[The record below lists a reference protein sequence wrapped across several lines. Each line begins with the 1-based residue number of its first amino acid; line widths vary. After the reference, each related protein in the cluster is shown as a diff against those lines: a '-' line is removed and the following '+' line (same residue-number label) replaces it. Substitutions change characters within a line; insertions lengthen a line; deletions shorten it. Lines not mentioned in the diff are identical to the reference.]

1 MRTKTI
7 KVGVMS
13 YENFKKY
20 GIVDLVENKRTKV
33 PVSIANSFNIEYG
46 RKYPSF
52 LFDDNAFQTTTTG
65 VAT

>member
-1 MRTKTI
+1 MKI
-7 KVGVMS
+7 N
-13 YENFKKY
+13 ENLYATYLNRVYAKY
-20 GIVDLVENKRTKV
+20 GIVYLIENKRTEV
-33 PVSIANSFNIEYG
+33 PVSIANSFNMEYG